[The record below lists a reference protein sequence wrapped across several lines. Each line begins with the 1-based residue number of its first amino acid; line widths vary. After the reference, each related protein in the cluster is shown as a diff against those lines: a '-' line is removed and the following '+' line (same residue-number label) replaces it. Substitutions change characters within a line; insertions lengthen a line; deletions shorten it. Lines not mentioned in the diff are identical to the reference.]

1 MTALESHITDR
12 LTGTEWTRI
21 QIASERITAAASAG
35 YYLEAA
41 AADRAAQI
49 QRKALTNALREIA
62 DHLGLTLVVPSDAA
76 AVSAIGN
83 LSHAMQ
89 IADARHAARREAGE

>member
-1 MTALESHITDR
+1 MTALESHITER
-12 LTGTEWTRI
+12 LTGTAWCRI
-21 QIASERITAAASAG
+21 QAYGEAIAANASAG

-41 AADRAAQI
+41 GSEWAK
-49 QRKALTNALREIA
+49 QRRESMARDLQAIA
-62 DHLGLTLVVPSDAA
+62 DHLGLTLVVPSGAA
-76 AVSAIGN
+76 AVNAIGN